1 MLENKSLF
9 SNETLDSI
17 AMAETYGG
25 EAQDVNVFCGKR
37 NCENAKCDASCGAK
51 CECDVSAIDFS
62 KEAIASTSVASLSSL
77 EPQTVFSVGLTAK

>member
-25 EAQDVNVFCGKR
+25 ATEDSNNKCG
-37 NCENAKCDASCGAK
+37 ESKCALI
-51 CECDVSAIDFS
+51 CDVKVYKCSGM
-62 KEAIASTSVASLSSL
+62 EEEMASISGTAMLRDATMQ
-77 EPQTVFSVGLTAK
+77 EPVTLVR